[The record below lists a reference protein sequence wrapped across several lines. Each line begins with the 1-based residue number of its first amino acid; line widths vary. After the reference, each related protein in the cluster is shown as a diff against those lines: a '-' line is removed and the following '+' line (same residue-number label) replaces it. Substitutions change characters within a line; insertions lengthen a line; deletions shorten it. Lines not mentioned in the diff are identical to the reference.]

1 MVINYG
7 VSCYKNITL
16 KNKFSK
22 IEKKQNL
29 VYLKCRSLKPWMI
42 YNSF

>member
-22 IEKKQNL
+22 IERKTKFSLFKMQK
-29 VYLKCRSLKPWMI
+29 LKTLDDLQ
-42 YNSF
+42 